1 VIHND
6 KATGRVVVIETVHP
20 AQDVIRVPIE
30 TARSTRE
37 PERII
42 LF

>member
-1 VIHND
+1 VVDND
-6 KATGRVVVIETVHP
+6 TATGRVVVIETLHT
-20 AQDVIRVPIE
+20 AQDIIRVSIE
-30 TARSTRE
+30 TASSARQ